1 MVGIILALDYE
12 IDNSIL
18 KKLEYETLNNPIY
31 QSYFNNDIKLKKK
44 EYDNLMYKLAMKIY
58 NIKKEELD

>member
-1 MVGIILALDYE
+1 MFGTDNP
-12 IDNSIL
+12 IDG
-18 KKLEYETLNNPIY
+18 YETLNNPIY